1 MNASV
6 SANKSY
12 SLTGVEKTLNQAI
25 RWVFF
30 YRMLFVG
37 LAVVL
42 TAVAALLVWRHSSSE
57 YRAANL
63 MAVLSGGSI
72 VIAVFY
78 AVLNYEMSYSRY
90 EAGQLSVRKQAAYAA
105 AIQWYQPSVVHH
117 LKVSKKFYEK
127 YRYLIQENRSR
138 EFSEMLD
145 SHEEARAALLSIF
158 NHLECIALGVEEGI
172 HDEWFI
178 RQFFRGI
185 FVAYLND
192 YEFYI
197 VFRRKLAN
205 NPSIWVG
212 FTDLAHKWRH
222 Q

>member
-1 MNASV
+1 MRGSFSV
-6 SANKSY
+6 NKSY
-12 SLTGVEKTLNQAI
+12 SLNGVEKTLNDAI
-25 RWVFF
+25 QWVFF
-30 YRMLFVG
+30 YRMFFV
-37 LAVVL
+37 
-42 TAVAALLVWRHSSSE
+42 AVAVILTGVAAVLVWVQSPSE

-63 MAVLSGGSI
+63 MAVLTGGSI
-72 VIAVFY
+72 VIAIFY
-78 AVLNYEMSYSRY
+78 AVLNYEMNYSRY
-90 EAGQLSVRKQAAYAA
+90 ELNRQDVRKQAAYAA
-105 AIQWYQPSVVHH
+105 ATEWHHPSVVHH
-117 LKVSKKFYEK
+117 LKITKKFYEK

-145 SHEEARAALLSIF
+145 SHEESRAALLSIF
-158 NHLECIALGVEEGI
+158 NHLECIALGIKEGI

-197 VFRRKLAN
+197 LYRRKAVN

-212 FTDLAHKWRH
+212 FTALAHKWRH

>member
-1 MNASV
+1 MSTSV

-12 SLTGVEKTLNQAI
+12 SLTGIEKIVNQAI

-30 YRMLFVG
+30 YRILFVG
-37 LAVVL
+37 VAVIF
-42 TAVAALLVWRHSSSE
+42 TSVAAILVWKQSPFE

-63 MAVLSGGSI
+63 VAVLTGGSI
-72 VIAVFY
+72 VIAIFY

-90 EAGQLSVRKQAAYAA
+90 AMGQLNARKQAAYAA

-117 LKVSKKFYEK
+117 LKITKKFYEK

-197 VFRRKLAN
+197 VFRRKLTN

-212 FTDLAHKWRH
+212 FTDLAYRWRH

>member
-1 MNASV
+1 MSG
-6 SANKSY
+6 SLSINKSY
-12 SLTGVEKTLNQAI
+12 SLTGVEKTLNHAI
-25 RWVFF
+25 QWVFF

-37 LAVVL
+37 IAVIL
-42 TAVAALLVWRHSSSE
+42 ISIAGALVWMQSPFE

-63 MAVLSGGSI
+63 MAVLTGGSI
-72 VIAVFY
+72 VIAIFY
-78 AVLNYEMSYSRY
+78 AVLNYEMNYSRY
-90 EAGQLSVRKQAAYAA
+90 EMNRQRARKLAAYGAA
-105 AIQWYQPSVVHH
+105 TEWHQPSVVQH
-117 LKVSKKFYEK
+117 LKITKKFYEK

-158 NHLECIALGVEEGI
+158 NQLECIALGIEEGI
-172 HDEWFI
+172 HDERFI

-185 FVAYLND
+185 FLAYLND

-197 VFRRKLAN
+197 LFRRKLVN
-205 NPSIWVG
+205 NPSVWVG
-212 FTDLAHKWRH
+212 FTALAHKWRC